1 MRSGHDSPSCVL
13 RRRTSPWANRDRF
26 TGGPGRRQASC
37 PDTGSRVPLD
47 YWGSALT
54 EALNLMP
61 HIPAYLKD
69 TERRFLWCSEGLV
82 RLTGFQSGSQLVGLR
97 DEDVAPADLA
107 VQYRANEE
115 QVLELG
121 RRFVGLVELVRK
133 PDGPSTWYISTK
145 LPVRTVDGTI
155 IGLVRVTR
163 PLEKRA
169 AAAQPPD
176 QLLPAITLIA
186 REMHRRLTVADLAK
200 AAAMSASQF
209 TRRFKTRF
217 GDTPHQYLRRMRLTA
232 ACDMLCSTDLPLAAI
247 AAATGYSDQ
256 SHFSNDFARHQKST
270 PSAYRKRF
278 RTTGVL
284 ST

>member
-26 TGGPGRRQASC
+26 TGGPGRLLELPGHRL
-37 PDTGSRVPLD
+37 RVPLD

-115 QVLELG
+115 QVLEHG

-133 PDGPSTWYISTK
+133 PYGPSTWYISTK

-155 IGLVRVTR
+155 IGLVGATR

-169 AAAQPPD
+169 AAAHRPIGCFRPSRSS
-176 QLLPAITLIA
+176 
-186 REMHRRLTVADLAK
+186 RETC
-200 AAAMSASQF
+200 
-209 TRRFKTRF
+209 
-217 GDTPHQYLRRMRLTA
+217 TA
-232 ACDMLCSTDLPLAAI
+232 A
-247 AAATGYSDQ
+247 
-256 SHFSNDFARHQKST
+256 
-270 PSAYRKRF
+270 
-278 RTTGVL
+278 
-284 ST
+284 